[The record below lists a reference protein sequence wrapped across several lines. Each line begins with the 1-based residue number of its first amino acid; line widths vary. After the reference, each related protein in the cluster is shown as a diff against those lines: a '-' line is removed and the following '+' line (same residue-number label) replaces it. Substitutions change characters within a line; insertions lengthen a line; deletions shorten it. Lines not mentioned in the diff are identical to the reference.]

1 MTTRLSSPK
10 FLRQMHGYLTLFW
23 VAALFVTVGWWRD
36 SILWVALMSV
46 WANIAGHW
54 SAWQAVNAEIQ
65 TKDLAESVQE
75 VSK

>member
-1 MTTRLSSPK
+1 MTTRLSNPK
-10 FLRQMHGYLTLFW
+10 FLKQVHGYLTLFW
-23 VAALFVTVGWWRD
+23 IVALFPTVFWFKA

-65 TKDLAESVQE
+65 TKNLAESVE
-75 VSK
+75 E